1 VKLETTALVTLQLL
15 LPFIAYIIAEQFE
28 VSGVLAVVI
37 LGLLISQGIYK
48 DKKLFPLEA
57 EQQTWAFL
65 DIGVYGV
72 SGFIFI
78 MMGLEL
84 PMVWEAMPKNLIPHL
99 LVSAV
104 LIFAVAL
111 LVRMFFI
118 LRHKVKIDQ
127 AIYMQR
133 GRALEHRHSSLRHQQ
148 RVAESIPDPLG
159 WREALIIGRSGMRGI
174 VSLATALTLPLMMG
188 DGSTPFP
195 QRETIIFLTVVVVTI
210 MLVVQG
216 LGLPFLVKFLERG
229 KKPFRKK
236 G

>member
-1 VKLETTALVTLQLL
+1 
-15 LPFIAYIIAEQFE
+15 
-28 VSGVLAVVI
+28 
-37 LGLLISQGIYK
+37 
-48 DKKLFPLEA
+48 LEA

-84 PMVWEAMPKNLIPHL
+84 PMVWEAMPKNLIPQL
-99 LVSAV
+99 LGAAV

-133 GRALEHRHSSLRHQQ
+133 GRALDHRHSFEQQQ
-148 RVAESIPDPLG
+148 RVAERIPDPLG

-195 QRETIIFLTVVVVTI
+195 QRESIIFLTVVVVTI

-216 LGLPFLVKFLERG
+216 LGLPFLVKFLERS
-229 KKPFRKK
+229 K
-236 G
+236 